1 MEEEHAAYERG
12 LAVGPKVPAG
22 SDVDLQMRV
31 RLVDGDAV
39 ISDSAED
46 GGLAVRG
53 MGACNTLPTTANIGG
68 DEEIHQLVAE
78 KFRLILQ

>member
-12 LAVGPKVPAG
+12 LAVGPKFPPS

-31 RLVDGDAV
+31 RLVDGDTV

-46 GGLAVRG
+46 AGLAVRG
-53 MGACNTLPTTANIGG
+53 
-68 DEEIHQLVAE
+68 V
-78 KFRLILQ
+78 